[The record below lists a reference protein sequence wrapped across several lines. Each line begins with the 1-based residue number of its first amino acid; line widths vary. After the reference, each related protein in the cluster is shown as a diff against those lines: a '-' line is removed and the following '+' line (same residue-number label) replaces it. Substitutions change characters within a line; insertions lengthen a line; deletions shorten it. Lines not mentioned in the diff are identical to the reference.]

1 MPTGGAFD
9 ALTMSPDQQIGTPPW
24 SRWDLHARLEE
35 FAYLYD
41 KRPLRDNPGG
51 MSAVH
56 MFLFWFVLQYLHPRV
71 VIESGVWRGLGT
83 WFIEQACPD
92 CEIWCID
99 PNPRFL
105 CYRSKRAKY
114 LTEDISRHDWSLCPK
129 DSTLVFFDDHMNAL
143 DRMRLCVGLGFQ
155 HLVFEDNYPVGVGDC
170 YSLKQALACAGH
182 QPERRLAVSVR
193 RLLGSARDK
202 SIPPNNEDA
211 AYIRQHSEVVTELP
225 PVFKLAVTRW
235 GMPWDERF
243 PTPEPLLAVPTHPWQ
258 ELYLDGAA
266 GYTWLCYVRLR
277 TGKL

>member
-1 MPTGGAFD
+1 
-9 ALTMSPDQQIGTPPW
+9 MSPDQQIGTPPW
-24 SRWDLHARLEE
+24 SRSDLHARLED
-35 FAYLYD
+35 FAYLYES
-41 KRPLRDNPGG
+41 RPLKDNPGG

-56 MFLFWFVLQYLHPRV
+56 MFLFWFVLQYLHPRT

-92 CEIWCID
+92 GEIWCID

-105 CYRSKRAKY
+105 RYRSKRATY

-129 DSTLVFFDDHMNAL
+129 DSTLVFFDDHVNAL
-143 DRMRLCVGLGFQ
+143 ERMRLCVALGFR

-182 QPERRLAVSVR
+182 QPDRGLAVNIR
-193 RLLGSARDK
+193 RLLGGARDK

-225 PVFKLAVTRW
+225 PVFKLALTRW
-235 GMPWDERF
+235 GTPWDERF
-243 PTPEPLLAVPTHPWQ
+243 PTPEPLLTAPTHPWQ